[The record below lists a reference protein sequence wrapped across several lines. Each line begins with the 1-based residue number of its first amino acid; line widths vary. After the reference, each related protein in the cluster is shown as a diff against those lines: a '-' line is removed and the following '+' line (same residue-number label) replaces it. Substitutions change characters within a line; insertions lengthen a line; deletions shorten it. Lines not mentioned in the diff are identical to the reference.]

1 MRNIYKLL
9 SVCLVFTVVS
19 CNDAIDIDQPGRLGA
34 DNAFQS
40 VNDLKS
46 GLLGA
51 YNFLDTT
58 NEIGYT
64 AAVTDESFRGRDNG
78 GQNSNTQN
86 FNINSNSG
94 YVFGVWSTNY
104 GAIGMAN
111 RIIAAAE
118 TLDRAENP
126 DLYDHVLGQ
135 AYAIRAFSHFQI
147 LTYFSTDYTNDAA
160 LAGLLLTEPT
170 SDIFASVAR
179 STNGEFYTQITA
191 DLNAA
196 ASLINGTDADTSGN
210 KFMGQDFITALRARM
225 AAYRGQYAA
234 ADGFAASLLMNY
246 PIANQA
252 QYFSMYDDADFTEV
266 IFSLER
272 NRGDSYDNQGTAGGG
287 WAGSL
292 WAFIDATVGGG
303 PFMELSRS
311 TFNIMDGTSDIRL
324 PRTVNLGDS
333 SIDPTYTS
341 NPNFLNDDVLIVWKY
356 PGSDSQPLMNDLKVF
371 RSAEMLLIRAEAAAD
386 ANQLGVAAGFIKQ
399 LRDARFGAPQP
410 LPAYTSQTEAFGGI
424 LDERRLELLFEGHR
438 WVDLKRLG
446 NRGNRAID
454 RDAKECSILAGCTL
468 GNDDFRFTLPI
479 PLTET
484 TANSAA
490 EQNPGY

>member
-19 CNDAIDIDQPGRLGA
+19 CNDAIEIDQPGRLGA

-58 NEIGYT
+58 REIGFT
-64 AAVTDESFRGRDNG
+64 SAFTDESFRGRDNG
-78 GQNSNTQN
+78 GQNSNEQN
-86 FNINSNSG
+86 FNVNSNNG
-94 YVFGVWSTNY
+94 YTFGIWSTNY

-135 AYAIRAFSHFQI
+135 AYAIRAFSHFKI

-179 STNGEFYTQITA
+179 ATNGEFYAQINA
-191 DLNAA
+191 DLNMAS
-196 ASLINGTDADTSGN
+196 SLINGTDADTSGFT
-210 KFMGQDFITALRARM
+210 FMGQDFITALRARM

-234 ADGFAASLLMNY
+234 ADGFAASLLMDY

-272 NRGDSYDNQGTAGGG
+272 AEGDTYAGQGTGGG
-287 WAGSL
+287 GRVGSL
-292 WAFIDATVGGG
+292 WAFIDASAGGG
-303 PFMELSRS
+303 PFMEISRS
-311 TFNIMDGTSDIRL
+311 TFNIMNGTSDIRL
-324 PRTVNLGDS
+324 PRSVNLAES
-333 SIDPTYTS
+333 SIDAGYAS
-341 NPNFLNDDVLIVWKY
+341 NPNFLNDDVLLVFKY
-356 PGSDSQPLMNDLKVF
+356 PGSGVQPLLNDLKEF

-399 LRDARFGAPQP
+399 LRDARFGTPQP

-446 NRGNRAID
+446 ERGNRAMD

-468 GNDDFRFTLPI
+468 GNGDHRFTLPI
-479 PLTET
+479 PITET

>member
-1 MRNIYKLL
+1 MRNIYKILC
-9 SVCLVFTVVS
+9 VCLVFAVVS

-34 DNAFQS
+34 DNAFQT
-40 VNDLKS
+40 VADLRS

-64 AAVTDESFRGRDNG
+64 AAFTDESFRGVQNG

-86 FNINSNSG
+86 YNINTNSG
-94 YVFGVWSTNY
+94 YVAGIWASNY

-118 TLDRAENP
+118 TIDRAEDP
-126 DLYDHVLGQ
+126 TEYDNVVGQ
-135 AYAIRAFSHFQI
+135 AYAIRAFSHFKI
-147 LTYFSTDYTNDAA
+147 LTFFSTDYTNDAA

-179 STNGEFYTQITA
+179 ATNGEFYTQITS
-191 DLNAA
+191 DLNTAV
-196 ASLINGTDADTSGN
+196 SLITSDEGAT
-210 KFMGQDFITALRARM
+210 FMGQDFITALRARM

-234 ADGFAASLLMNY
+234 ADGFAASLLASY

-272 NRGDSYDNQGTAGGG
+272 ARGDTYDGQGTAGGG

-292 WAFIDATVGGG
+292 WAFIDPGAGGG
-303 PFMELSRS
+303 PFMEISRS
-311 TFNIMDGTSDIRL
+311 TFNIMNGTADIRL
-324 PRTVNLGDS
+324 PRAVNLAES
-333 SIDPTYTS
+333 SIDPSYAS
-341 NPNFLNDDVLIVWKY
+341 NPNFLNDDVLLVWKY
-356 PGSDSQPLMNDLKVF
+356 PGSNGQPLMNDLKVF

-386 ANQLGVAAGFIKQ
+386 ANQLGTAAQFIKQ
-399 LRDARFGAPQP
+399 LRDARFGTPQP
-410 LPAYTSQTEAFGGI
+410 LPAYANQVEAFGGI

-446 NRGNRAID
+446 NRGNRVME
-454 RDAKECSILAGCTL
+454 RDAKECSILAGCSL
-468 GNDDFRFTLPI
+468 PNDDHRYTLPI
-479 PLTET
+479 PLAET